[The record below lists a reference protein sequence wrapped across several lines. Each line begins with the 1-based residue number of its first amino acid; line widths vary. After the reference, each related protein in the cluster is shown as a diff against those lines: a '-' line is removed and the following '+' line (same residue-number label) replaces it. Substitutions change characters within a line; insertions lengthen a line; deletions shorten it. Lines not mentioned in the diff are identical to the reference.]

1 MKGEVKEK
9 RISDSRKR
17 TVVHLDNVMVVIW
30 DFSNGPMT
38 EPDPFHSHPHEQ
50 ITYVAEGELLF
61 IINDKESH
69 LKKGDLITIPS
80 GVNHCIKTLSKDVRL
95 VDSFSPIREDLVS

>member
-80 GVNHCIKTLSKDVRL
+80 EVKHCIKTLSKDVRL
-95 VDSFSPIREDLVS
+95 IDSFSPIREDLVS